1 MRAGWQQ
8 VAAWAVAAGM
18 TMASVAAGAA
28 EAATSWDG
36 LVPVKS
42 SRLQSVFLAPGADF
56 RPYRRVI
63 IEPPQVAFH
72 KDWMRTVNQR
82 GATMTRRVTEEDA
95 AEILAAARS
104 NFDGIFREAF
114 ADAGYPTAD
123 GPGADTLRVYTGV
136 VNLYVSAPNTPGAS
150 TRNRTYTA
158 DAGDATLVLELRDST
173 TGAIL
178 ARVVD
183 SRETQSTGIHRS
195 TELRNVE
202 AFQSMFREWGRIS
215 TRGLGELQRLS
226 PLPAELRPGQK
237 LD

>member
-1 MRAGWQQ
+1 M
-8 VAAWAVAAGM
+8 AACVVAAGI
-18 TMASVAAGAA
+18 TMGPVAAAA

-42 SRLQSVFLAPGADF
+42 SKLQSVFLAPGADF

-82 GATMTRRVTEEDA
+82 GAAMTRRVTEEDA

-114 ADAGYPTAD
+114 ADAGYAVAD
-123 GPGADTLRVYTGV
+123 GPGPDTLRVYTGV
-136 VNLYVSAPNTPGAS
+136 VNLFVSAPNTQGSS

-183 SRETQSTGIHRS
+183 ERETQSTGIHRS
-195 TELRNVE
+195 TDMRNVE
-202 AFQSMFREWGRIS
+202 AFRAMFREWGRIC

-226 PLPAELRPGQK
+226 PLPAELKPGEK